1 MSDELPHYAAIVDSY
16 SEAELKL
23 AVLRA
28 IDHARKTS
36 AEIDEY
42 RARLDGAL
50 GALAALREENSQLK
64 VRLTELE
71 TTK

>member
-1 MSDELPHYAAIVDSY
+1 MGPELPHYASLVDSH
-16 SEAELKL
+16 SVAELKL

-50 GALAALREENSQLK
+50 GALSALREENRQLK
-64 VRLTELE
+64 LRIAELE
-71 TTK
+71 ITK

>member
-50 GALAALREENSQLK
+50 GTLAALREENSQLK